1 MDYSVQRSVFHGKIF
16 FQGTLFLALNPWG
29 QDHII
34 FAIHLW
40 TLYNFHIQ
48 KINSEETKESHEC
61 KQPFFMPD

>member
-1 MDYSVQRSVFHGKIF
+1 MDYSVQRSVCHGKIF